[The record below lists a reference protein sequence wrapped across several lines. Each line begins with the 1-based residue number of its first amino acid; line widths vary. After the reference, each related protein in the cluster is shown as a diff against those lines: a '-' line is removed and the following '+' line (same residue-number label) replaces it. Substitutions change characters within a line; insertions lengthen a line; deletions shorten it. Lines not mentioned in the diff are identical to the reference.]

1 MRARALF
8 AIVMAA
14 VVMGCV
20 DAEKERLKRTTV
32 PTYDAATGKLK
43 ELTYDANRDGRVDTW
58 TSMDGTR
65 PLLSR
70 IDRNEDGKIDRWEYY
85 DDAGALVK
93 VGFSRK
99 DDGQVDA
106 WAFSGSTGKVERVE
120 FSSTG
125 SDSRIDRREYYVSAN
140 SDTAAQPALVRAEVD
155 ADDDGRIDRWET
167 YEDGAVRTIAYDQN
181 GDGRP
186 DQRLTYARAALV
198 LIESDPDSSGG
209 FATRRHVKQ

>member
-1 MRARALF
+1 MRARALI

-14 VVMGCV
+14 VVIGCV

-93 VGFSRK
+93 VGFSRT

-106 WAFSGSTGKVERVE
+106 WAFSGSTGQVERVE
-120 FSSTG
+120 FSSAG
-125 SDSRIDRREYYVSAN
+125 SDARIDRREYYMSVR

-155 ADDDGRIDRWET
+155 ADNDGRIDRWET
-167 YEDGAVRTIAYDQN
+167 YEEGAVRTIAYDQN

-198 LIESDPDSSGG
+198 LIESDPDGSGG